1 MRIIYISDIHGKL
14 DAVKALPEADL
25 CLIGGDF
32 TTLGSNE
39 DVRAAVEVIASKY
52 PAFWGV
58 LGNMDAPT
66 AKVVLAETGHL
77 LPSKPTTIQGIR
89 ILGLGGANRSPF
101 NTPNEWDE
109 SVATALLS
117 ELQEGGLDIAVTHAP
132 PFESGADRIG
142 SGICVGSKAVADLV
156 KRVKP
161 ALLLCGHIHEAAGIF
176 RLEETLVVNPGQ
188 FGDEGNYAD
197 IRWEK
202 GGKPSVWLVK
212 ARVASD

>member
-1 MRIIYISDIHGKL
+1 MRIIYISDMHGKL

-32 TTLGSNE
+32 TTLGS
-39 DVRAAVEVIASKY
+39 DADIRAAVEVIAPKY

-66 AKVVLAETGHL
+66 ATTVLEETGHL

-89 ILGLGGANRSPF
+89 LLGLGGANRSPF

-109 SVATALLS
+109 SIATALFSGL
-117 ELQEGGLDIAVTHAP
+117 LEGGLDFAVTHAP

-142 SGICVGSKAVADLV
+142 SGICVGSKAVAEMV
-156 KRVKP
+156 MRVKP

-176 RLEETLVVNPGQ
+176 RLGDTLVVNPGQ
-188 FGDEGNYAD
+188 FDEEGNYAD
-197 IRWEK
+197 IRWEE
-202 GGKPSVWLVK
+202 GEKPSVWLAK
-212 ARVASD
+212 ARG